1 MTSLAQAAER
11 VCGARCVTFTLACVD
26 YDLSRHVNLLSQH
39 HTNMTWGLSS
49 AVKFSTWWVDGATK
63 SRMRETSRF
72 FASRISRF
80 S

>member
-1 MTSLAQAAER
+1 MRLAQAVER
-11 VCGARCVTFTLACVD
+11 VCGPRCVTFTLSCVE

-49 AVKFSTWWVDGATK
+49 AVKSTVWVVDDAAK

>member
-26 YDLSRHVNLLSQH
+26 YDLSGHIHMLSQH

-49 AVKFSTWWVDGATK
+49 AVKSTVWVVDDAAK

-72 FASRISRF
+72 FAGRISRF